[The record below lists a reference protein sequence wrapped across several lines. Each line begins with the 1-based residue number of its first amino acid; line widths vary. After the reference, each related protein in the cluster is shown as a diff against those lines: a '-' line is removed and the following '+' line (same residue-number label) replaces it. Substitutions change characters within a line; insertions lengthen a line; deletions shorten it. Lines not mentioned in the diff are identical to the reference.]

1 MTESASITV
10 INPGKI
16 EVRGLLSVDTVA
28 ELQKPGFAMLD
39 RSAETAV
46 FDFTDVVITGSAVI
60 ALLISW
66 QRYALKAELKISFIA
81 VPDNLLAIAEA
92 SGLRDIL
99 HFEWAAKRRLVRNLR
114 NRAIITRLI

>member
-1 MTESASITV
+1 MTESASITE

-99 HFEWAAKRRLVRNLR
+99 HFE
-114 NRAIITRLI
+114 